1 MLAERARA
9 IHGDGLKRG
18 FEVGEKSS
26 PGDLVTEIDRAAERA
41 IVEGILAARPHDAI
55 LGEEGTNREGTS
67 GVRWVVDPI
76 DGTANYVRGYPSYS
90 VSIGVE
96 VGGRAM
102 VGVVADGLGR
112 RTEGVVGRGAF
123 RDDRLVTPSDR
134 TTLDGAV
141 LATGFSSNAER
152 RAAELSVLSS
162 LIERAADIRVSGSAA
177 FDLCAVA
184 SGEVDGYYEVE
195 LAPWDVAAGW
205 AIVEA
210 AGAVVRTHSQPDGR
224 ELFVAAPA
232 QIVEPL
238 IELLGKSGLSV

>member
-1 MLAERARA
+1 M
-9 IHGDGLKRG
+9 IHREGRERG
-18 FEVGEKSS
+18 FEVSEKSS

-41 IVEGILAARPHDAI
+41 IVDGILAARPHDAI
-55 LGEEGTNREGTS
+55 LGEEGTNREGTT
-67 GVRWVVDPI
+67 GVRWVVDPL
-76 DGTANYVRGYPSYS
+76 DGTACYVRGYPTYS

-96 VGGRAM
+96 IDGRAM
-102 VGVVADGLGR
+102 LGAVVDGIGR
-112 RTEGVVGRGAF
+112 HTEGVVGRGAF
-123 RDDRLVTPSDR
+123 RDGVRIAPSDR

-184 SGEVDGYYEVE
+184 SGEVDAYYEVE

-210 AGAVVRTHSQPDGR
+210 AGAVVRTHPQPDGR
-224 ELFVAAPA
+224 ELFVAAPL